1 MKSTAFVVAL
11 FLAVASATVY
21 FEEDFSQGMD
31 NWVVSQH
38 KPESE
43 RGAWALSPGKYSVNE
58 NNVGLQ
64 TTEDARFYQ
73 ISTEIEDFSNK
84 DKDLVLQFSVAHE
97 QNIDCGGGYVKLMPA
112 GLDQEDFHGESPYNI
127 MFGPDICGSTRRVHV
142 IFNYK
147 GENHLIKHNIN
158 AETDE
163 DRHLYTLV
171 VHPDQTY
178 EVLVDNEE
186 RKSGSLLDDW
196 DFLPPKKIKDPK
208 ASKPEDWVDEAEIP
222 DPEDKK
228 PEGWD
233 DIPAQI
239 VDPEAEKPEDWDDEL
254 DGEWEAPLI
263 DNPDYQG
270 EWKPKMIPNPDYKG
284 PWEHPLID
292 NPDYEEDDQIYAYDS
307 HKYLGIEIWQVK
319 SGTIFDDFLV
329 TDDVDVAR
337 EAAEKF
343 LERQKEEIELRKK
356 KQEEER
362 AAAADEDEATAE
374 DFDDLDLDDM
384 EDMDLGEDDFHDEL

>member
-1 MKSTAFVVAL
+1 M
-11 FLAVASATVY
+11 
-21 FEEDFSQGMD
+21 G
-31 NWVVSQH
+31 
-38 KPESE
+38 
-43 RGAWALSPGKYSVNE
+43 
-58 NNVGLQ
+58 
-64 TTEDARFYQ
+64 
-73 ISTEIEDFSNK
+73 
-84 DKDLVLQFSVAHE
+84 
-97 QNIDCGGGYVKLMPA
+97 
-112 GLDQEDFHGESPYNI
+112 
-127 MFGPDICGSTRRVHV
+127 
-142 IFNYK
+142 YK

-196 DFLPPKKIKDPK
+196 DFLPPKKIK
-208 ASKPEDWVDEAEIP
+208 
-222 DPEDKK
+222 
-228 PEGWD
+228 
-233 DIPAQI
+233 
-239 VDPEAEKPEDWDDEL
+239 DPEAEKPEDWDDEL

-329 TDDVDVAR
+329 TDDVD
-337 EAAEKF
+337 
-343 LERQKEEIELRKK
+343 
-356 KQEEER
+356 
-362 AAAADEDEATAE
+362 D
-374 DFDDLDLDDM
+374 
-384 EDMDLGEDDFHDEL
+384 